1 MNQQWTPMNPWLVVQ
16 KQPIFKHT
24 KKKRNAPRQAS
35 QIHPDVL
42 CCTDAAEL
50 PEAPLGLCEAVAA
63 MGGIKSSATTR
74 AQQGGAPGS
83 VQFVYKWLN
92 YGLW

>member
-1 MNQQWTPMNPWLVVQ
+1 MNPYESLIGGQ
-16 KQPIFKHT
+16 TH

-74 AQQGGAPGS
+74 AQQGGAPGR
-83 VQFVYKWLN
+83 VPLVYTWLN